1 MITGLSELEKW
12 IKKRENYK
20 IGNKSSLLSLLSSYG
35 CSHLIWLDV
44 VKRHI
49 SIEAFTKDLSEDYLS
64 SNFQNQD
71 EDILKWIKSDVLSV
85 SLQKGD
91 LAFSCVF
98 YEDNNFDN
106 YSIVLGKVES
116 KTPISTIRELAQIGS
131 EYLKQSTR
139 IDALENSLK
148 LAHSELE
155 KSDIDLVSEYIAPDK
170 LTENFINAVVPAIW
184 YAVAHELVGPTFI
197 EADPHDVNS
206 PFNLGKVVGVFGSLD
221 ADLIGQLGHVFTLS
235 PTSEPYLGE
244 STNLVF
250 SIPNDNARG
259 GIELHSLTI
268 VIGQDFINLSKSLY
282 LDIKTALF
290 TGIETIR
297 QKSGEGTPWE
307 LALVDLDSS
316 LAEVKSVVHPILKTI
331 RINIDSYNVNKPQK

>member
-1 MITGLSELEKW
+1 
-12 IKKRENYK
+12 
-20 IGNKSSLLSLLSSYG
+20 
-35 CSHLIWLDV
+35 
-44 VKRHI
+44 
-49 SIEAFTKDLSEDYLS
+49 
-64 SNFQNQD
+64 
-71 EDILKWIKSDVLSV
+71 
-85 SLQKGD
+85 
-91 LAFSCVF
+91 
-98 YEDNNFDN
+98 
-106 YSIVLGKVES
+106 
-116 KTPISTIRELAQIGS
+116 
-131 EYLKQSTR
+131 
-139 IDALENSLK
+139 
-148 LAHSELE
+148 
-155 KSDIDLVSEYIAPDK
+155 
-170 LTENFINAVVPAIW
+170 
-184 YAVAHELVGPTFI
+184 
-197 EADPHDVNS
+197 VNS

-316 LAEVKSVVHPILKTI
+316 LAEVKSVVHPILRTI
-331 RINIDSYNVNKPQK
+331 RINIASIIASFLKLEDVENWQNAS